1 MYRLNNNNNNNNNNF
16 ILFKRFIKINSNYIK
31 IIKYYQSTNLLI
43 LNMKS
48 IIIYLLSLL
57 FVTVIIIM
65 IIY

>member
-1 MYRLNNNNNNNNNNF
+1 MYRLNNNNNC
-16 ILFKRFIKINSNYIK
+16 ILFKTFIQINSNYIK

-43 LNMKS
+43 LNMKR